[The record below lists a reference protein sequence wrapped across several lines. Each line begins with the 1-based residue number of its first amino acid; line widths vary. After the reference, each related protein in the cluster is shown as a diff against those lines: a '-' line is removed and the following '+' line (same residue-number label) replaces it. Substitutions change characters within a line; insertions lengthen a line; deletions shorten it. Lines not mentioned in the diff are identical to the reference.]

1 MGNMNKHFIYKEPLY
16 YKKIQTPK
24 AQTRMQKHRT
34 GTVEILPSKLEKGEM
49 QSRIKSQ
56 LGF

>member
-1 MGNMNKHFIYKEPLY
+1 MGIMYKHFIYKEPLY
-16 YKKIQTPK
+16 YKKIQTPN

-34 GTVEILPSKLEKGEM
+34 GAVEILPSKSEKGEM
-49 QSRIKSQ
+49 QLSIKSQ